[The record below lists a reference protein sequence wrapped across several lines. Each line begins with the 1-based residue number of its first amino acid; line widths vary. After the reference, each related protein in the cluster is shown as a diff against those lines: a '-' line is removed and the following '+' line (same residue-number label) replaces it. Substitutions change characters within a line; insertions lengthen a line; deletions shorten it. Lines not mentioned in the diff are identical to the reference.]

1 MKKCTG
7 CDAFK
12 ALEEFGQ
19 YADSHSGVI
28 RQRSK
33 CKECRAGD
41 ERARQQE
48 NRPRKRCSVCG
59 GQLLGSAR
67 FDVCRRNPECKR
79 ISESRHNF
87 SSSRRRRSYIPCAKC
102 GNDWLRANR
111 AEKLCGPCRETSFWC
126 CGSGQEGSGHVADLA
141 TWASANTCRT
151 CRLLRR
157 AAERALAKGV
167 PFALTRAYIDSIWPD
182 VCPYLGIPLVH
193 GTGKLTRSSPTL
205 DRITPA
211 LGYVEGNV
219 EVISYL
225 ANAMKRDATEEQ
237 LIRFARTVLERY
249 AAKVE
254 EVA

>member
-1 MKKCTG
+1 
-7 CDAFK
+7 
-12 ALEEFGQ
+12 
-19 YADSHSGVI
+19 
-28 RQRSK
+28 
-33 CKECRAGD
+33 
-41 ERARQQE
+41 
-48 NRPRKRCSVCG
+48 
-59 GQLLGSAR
+59 
-67 FDVCRRNPECKR
+67 
-79 ISESRHNF
+79 
-87 SSSRRRRSYIPCAKC
+87 
-102 GNDWLRANR
+102 
-111 AEKLCGPCRETSFWC
+111 
-126 CGSGQEGSGHVADLA
+126 
-141 TWASANTCRT
+141 
-151 CRLLRR
+151 
-157 AAERALAKGV
+157 
-167 PFALTRAYIDSIWPD
+167 